1 MDIKES
7 QAFSIATPSNVDP
20 DVRFDCV
27 GCGACCRGRF
37 VPLTLSEAVTWLKR
51 GHAVGILLEAFDD
64 SLWPVDSPEYAY
76 NAGRSAPVAGGS
88 GTLRVTVILAANAI
102 PECPNLQQDGL
113 CSVYLERPLVC
124 RIYPMEISP
133 FIPLQP
139 AAKDCPPESWQQ
151 GSLLASDQ
159 GLAMLVQQSRQTDRD
174 DARSKVALCEAL
186 GLTVA
191 GWKGNGLVIH
201 QPSVETL
208 LAACERSEIDA
219 SPAAQSWQIKAEDPA
234 LRAYLH
240 AQSVPLADSPSDDYI
255 FHPIPRQPSP
265 G

>member
-1 MDIKES
+1 MDIRES
-7 QAFSIATPSNVDP
+7 GVIATANGLAVDA
-20 DVRFDCV
+20 DVRFECV
-27 GCGACCRGRF
+27 GCGGCCRGRF
-37 VPLTLSEAVTWLKR
+37 VPLTLAEAVTWLKR
-51 GHAVGILLEAFDD
+51 GDPVGVLLEAFDD
-64 SLWPVDSPEYAY
+64 SLWPVESPEYAY
-76 NAGRSAPVAGGS
+76 NAGRSAPVTGGS
-88 GTLRVTVILAANAI
+88 GMLRVTVILAANAI
-102 PECPNLQQDGL
+102 PECPNLRPNGL

-139 AAKDCPPESWQQ
+139 EAKDCPPESWQQ

-174 DARSKVALCEAL
+174 DARRKVAVCESL
-186 GLTVA
+186 GLTIA

-208 LAACERSEIDA
+208 LAACESAEVNA
-219 SPAAQSWQIKAEDPA
+219 GPAAQAWQIKAEDPA
-234 LRAYLH
+234 LREYLH

-255 FHPIPRQPSP
+255 FHPIPR
-265 G
+265 

>member
-1 MDIKES
+1 MDSQES
-7 QAFSIATPSNVDP
+7 ENVSIAGAPGVEP
-20 DVRFDCV
+20 DQRFECV

-37 VPLTLSEAVTWLKR
+37 VPLTLAEAVTWLKR
-51 GHAVGILLEAFDD
+51 GHPVGVLLEAFDD

-76 NAGRSAPVAGGS
+76 NAGRSAPVIGGS

-102 PECPNLQQDGL
+102 PECPNLQKDGL
-113 CSVYLERPLVC
+113 CSVYLERPMVC

-133 FIPLQP
+133 FIELKPQ
-139 AAKDCPPESWQQ
+139 AKDCPPESWQQ

-174 DARSKVALCEAL
+174 DARRKVAVCESL

-208 LAACERSEIDA
+208 LAACESAEVDA
-219 SPAAQSWQIKAEDPA
+219 NPTDQPWQIKAEDPP
-234 LRAYLH
+234 LRAYLN
-240 AQSVPLADSPSDDYI
+240 AQSVPMADSPSDDYI
-255 FHPIPRQPSP
+255 FHAIPR
-265 G
+265 

>member
-1 MDIKES
+1 MDIKE
-7 QAFSIATPSNVDP
+7 AEAPSTTHGLAVDA
-20 DVRFDCV
+20 DVQFECV
-27 GCGACCRGRF
+27 GCGECCRGRF
-37 VPLTLSEAVTWLKR
+37 VPLTLAEAVTWLKR
-51 GHAVGILLEAFDD
+51 GHSVGILIEAFDD
-64 SLWPVDSPEYAY
+64 SLWSVDSPEYAY
-76 NAGRSAPVAGGS
+76 NAGRSAPVSGGS

-102 PECPNLQQDGL
+102 PECPNLQKDGL

-133 FIPLQP
+133 FIELKPQ
-139 AAKDCPPESWQQ
+139 AKDCPPESWQQ

-159 GLAMLVQQSRQTDRD
+159 GLAMLVQQSRATDRD
-174 DARSKVALCEAL
+174 DAHRKVAVCETL

-208 LAACERSEIDA
+208 LAACESAEVNT
-219 SPAAQSWQIKAEDPA
+219 SPTAQTWQIKAEDPA

-240 AQSVPLADSPSDDYI
+240 SQSVPLADSPSDAYI
-255 FHPIPRQPSP
+255 FHPMAR
-265 G
+265 

>member
-7 QAFSIATPSNVDP
+7 GTPTIANPPNVDP
-20 DVRFDCV
+20 DVQFECV
-27 GCGACCRGRF
+27 GCGECCRGRF

-51 GHAVGILLEAFDD
+51 GHSVGILLEAFDD
-64 SLWPVDSPEYAY
+64 SLWPVTSPEYAY
-76 NAGRSAPVAGGS
+76 NAGRSAPVSGGS

-102 PECPNLQQDGL
+102 PECPNLQKDGL

-133 FIPLQP
+133 FIELKPQ
-139 AAKDCPPESWQQ
+139 AKDCPPESWQQ
-151 GSLLASDQ
+151 GSLLASDV
-159 GLAMLVQQSRQTDRD
+159 GLAMLVQQSRQIDRE
-174 DARSKVALCEAL
+174 DAQNKVALCEAL

-208 LAACERSEIDA
+208 LAACERSEVNP
-219 SPAAQSWQIKAEDPA
+219 SPAAQPWQIKAEDPA

-240 AQSVPLADSPSDDYI
+240 AQSLPLADSPSDAYI
-255 FHPIPRQPSP
+255 FHSLPN
-265 G
+265 

>member
-1 MDIKES
+1 MDINES
-7 QAFSIATPSNVDP
+7 EAPSTAHCLAVDP
-20 DVRFDCV
+20 DVQFECV

-37 VPLTLSEAVTWLKR
+37 VPLTLAEAVTWLKR
-51 GHAVGILLEAFDD
+51 GHPVGVLLEAFDD

-76 NAGRSAPVAGGS
+76 NAGRSAPVIGGS

-102 PECPNLQQDGL
+102 PECPNLQRDGL
-113 CSVYLERPLVC
+113 CSVYLERPMVC
-124 RIYPMEISP
+124 RIYPTEISP
-133 FIPLQP
+133 FIELKPQ
-139 AAKDCPPESWQQ
+139 AKDCPPESWQQ

-174 DARSKVALCEAL
+174 DARRKVAVCESL

-208 LAACERSEIDA
+208 LAACESAEVDA
-219 SPAAQSWQIKAEDPA
+219 NPTDQPWQIKAEDPP
-234 LRAYLH
+234 LRAYLN
-240 AQSVPLADSPSDDYI
+240 AQSVPMADSPSDNYI
-255 FHPIPRQPSP
+255 FHAIPR
-265 G
+265 